1 MSTDTIGANATQVGG
16 THYKGVSYQHWDLAW
31 DMHLEHFPAAIS
43 KYGTRHGKKNGREDV
58 EKAIHYAEKYLEV
71 IAGVECPFPRLFEDY
86 TPDGYL
92 ARREYNPRVTAYA
105 NMVWQRYVEANQLRL
120 EEASLIGLIVHPHD
134 GAGVRKM
141 LELLQAIL
149 QRDYPPKKAARYQPD
164 DEGDSAA
171 EAGPGYVA
179 QGHESF
185 FERPDHHNPGE
196 GVPAG

>member
-1 MSTDTIGANATQVGG
+1 MSTDPVSANETQVGG
-16 THYKGVSYQHWDLAW
+16 SHYKGVAYQHWDLCW
-31 DMHLEHFPAAIS
+31 DLRLGHLPSAIS

-58 EKAIHYAEKYLEV
+58 LKAIHYAEKYLEV
-71 IAGVECPFPRLFEDY
+71 IYDVEVPYPRAF
-86 TPDGYL
+86 DGMG
-92 ARREYNPRVTAYA
+92 NAYGPQVSA
-105 NMVWQRYVEANQLRL
+105 HVNTLWQRYVEANQLRL